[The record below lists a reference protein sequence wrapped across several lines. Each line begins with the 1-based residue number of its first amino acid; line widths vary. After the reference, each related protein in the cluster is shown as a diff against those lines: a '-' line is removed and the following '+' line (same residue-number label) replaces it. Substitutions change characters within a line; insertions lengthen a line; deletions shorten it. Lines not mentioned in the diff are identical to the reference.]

1 MHGAVLLK
9 TMTEP
14 LFIDTETY
22 CERSLRGGTYAYA
35 AQCEVMLVS
44 YAIGDAAP
52 QVWDTAVEPMPAE
65 LQNALRSDCQVVAH
79 NARFDR
85 NVLRLGNLK
94 IDIPIERWHCTAAR
108 ALAHSLPG
116 GLAKLCEI
124 MQVAEADK
132 KTDGKPLINLFCK
145 PRPKNAKLRRATRD
159 THPEEWAEFVEYARM
174 DIPSMRSLYKKLPLW
189 NYRGEELALWHLDQ
203 RINDRGVAVDVEFS
217 TAAMATIE
225 RVVSLSANEVNLRTE
240 GEVTSV
246 TRRDKLLKYI
256 LAAYDVNLP
265 DLKSDTLTRRLE
277 DDNLPREVKWLIAER
292 LEVGQTSGKKH
303 KALLKAVD
311 KDGRMRG
318 LLTFCGAHRTG
329 RWAGQ
334 TFQPQ
339 NLTRPP
345 WYLSE
350 KKFPGAYDQAIEAIK
365 AGACDLIY
373 DKPLEV
379 VSGTVRGALI
389 APPGR
394 KLVISDLANIEGRY
408 SAWTCGE
415 EWKLKKFR
423 EYDAGTG
430 DDLYKVA
437 YAEAFQVDV
446 KTVDDGLQR
455 QIGKVME
462 LMLQYEGGV
471 GAFLTGAATYGIDL
485 DELAE
490 KALPTIPSDVRAEA
504 EDFLTWQRKE
514 KRNDYGLPDDVFVA
528 CDSLKRLWRRAHYAH
543 TQTWKLLKS
552 ETKFA
557 INNPGTT
564 QEVGNVK
571 IRYASGWLGIKLPSG
586 RTLCYPRAH
595 IDEKGRIV
603 YEGTN
608 QYTRQWGKVYT
619 YGGKLLENIVQAGSR
634 DVMADAMPLID
645 RDGFQIVLSV
655 HDELV
660 TETPDSKEYNA
671 QALSS
676 LLSRNP
682 SWAQGLPLAAAG
694 FETYR
699 YRKE

>member
-1 MHGAVLLK
+1 
-9 TMTEP
+9 MTDI
-14 LFIDTETY
+14 LFLDTETF

-35 AQCEVMLVS
+35 AECEVMLVS
-44 YAIGDAAP
+44 YAWNMGLAR
-52 QVWDTAVEPMPAE
+52 VWDTAVEPMPE
-65 LQNALRSDCQVVAH
+65 DLRFALDSDCTVVAH

-108 ALAHSLPG
+108 ALAHSLPA
-116 GLAKLCEI
+116 GLAKLCSI
-124 MQVAEADK
+124 MQVAEEDK
-132 KTDGKPLINLFCK
+132 KIDGKPLINLFCK

-159 THPEEWAEFVEYARM
+159 THPEEWVEFVEYARM
-174 DIPSMRSLYKKLPLW
+174 DIPSMRSLFYKLPLW

-203 RINDRGVAVDVEFS
+203 RINDRGVAVDTEFS
-217 TAAMATIE
+217 TAAMATID
-225 RVVSLSANEVNLRTE
+225 RVAGLSANEVNLRTD
-240 GEVTSV
+240 GEVTAA

-256 LAAYDVNLP
+256 LSAYDVNLP
-265 DLKSDTLTRRLE
+265 DLKSDTLVRRLE
-277 DDNLPREVKWLIAER
+277 DDNLPPEVKWLIAER
-292 LEVGQTSGKKH
+292 LEVSQTSGKKH
-303 KALLKAVD
+303 KALLKAVN

-345 WYLSE
+345 KYLE
-350 KKFPGAYDQAIEAIK
+350 GDAYDEAIEAIK

-394 KLVISDLANIEGRY
+394 KLVIADLANIEGRY
-408 SAWTCGE
+408 AAWTCGE
-415 EWKLKKFR
+415 QWKLDKFR

-430 DDLYKVA
+430 EDLYKVA
-437 YAEAFQVDV
+437 YAAAFRVDV
-446 KTVDDGLQR
+446 KTVDKGLQR

-490 KALPTIPSDVRAEA
+490 RALPTIPARVYAESA
-504 EDFLTWQRKE
+504 DFLQWQRKE
-514 KRNDYGLPDDVFVA
+514 KRNDYGLPDEVFIA
-528 CDSLKRLWRRAHYAH
+528 CDSLKRLWRAAHPAIA
-543 TQTWKLLKS
+543 QTWKLLKS

-571 IRYASGWLGIKLPSG
+571 IRYKDAWLGIKLPSG

-595 IDEKGRIV
+595 IDEKGRIC

-634 DVMADAMPLID
+634 DIMAARMPAVELA
-645 RDGFQIVLSV
+645 GFEIVLSV

-660 TETPDSKEYNA
+660 TEAPDSDEFDHKD
-671 QALSS
+671 LSS
-676 LLSRNP
+676 ILSFNP

>member
-1 MHGAVLLK
+1 
-9 TMTEP
+9 MTDI
-14 LFIDTETY
+14 LFIDTETF

-35 AQCEVMLVS
+35 AECEVMLVS
-44 YAIGDAAP
+44 WAIGDGEP
-52 QVWDTAVEPMPAE
+52 QVWDTEVKPMPLKLE
-65 LQNALRSDCQVVAH
+65 SALRSDCQVVAH

-108 ALAHSLPG
+108 ALAHSLPA
-116 GLAKLCEI
+116 GLAKLCDI
-124 MQVAEADK
+124 MQVAEEDK
-132 KTDGKPLINLFCK
+132 KIDGKPLINLFCK
-145 PRPKNAKLRRATRD
+145 PRPKNAKIRRATRD
-159 THPEEWAEFVEYARM
+159 THPEEWNEFVEYARQ
-174 DIPSMRSLYKKLPLW
+174 DIPAMRSLWKKLPLW
-189 NYRGEELALWHLDQ
+189 NYRGEELALWHRDQ
-203 RINDRGVAVDVEFS
+203 RINDRGVAVDTEFS
-217 TAAMATIE
+217 TAAMATID
-225 RVVSLSANEVNLRTE
+225 RVAGLSANEVNLRTE
-240 GEVTSV
+240 GEVTAA

-265 DLKSDTLTRRLE
+265 DLKSDTLVRRLE
-277 DDNLPREVKWLIAER
+277 DDALPPEVKWLILER
-292 LEVGQTSGKKH
+292 LEVSQTSGKKH
-303 KALLKAVD
+303 KALLKAVSA
-311 KDGRMRG
+311 DGRLRG
-318 LLTFCGAHRTG
+318 LLTFCGAPRTG

-345 WYLSE
+345 RYL
-350 KKFPGAYDQAIEAIK
+350 KGKAYDEAIEAIK

-408 SAWTCGE
+408 SAWTVGE
-415 EWKLKKFR
+415 EWKLDKFR
-423 EYDAGTG
+423 DYDRGIGA
-430 DDLYKVA
+430 DLYKVS
-437 YAEAFQVDV
+437 YGNAFQIDPADV
-446 KTVDDGLQR
+446 NDFQR

-490 KALPTIPSDVRAEA
+490 KALPTIPVKVFAEA
-504 EDFLTWQRKE
+504 ADFLQWQRKE
-514 KRNDYGLPDDVFVA
+514 KRNTFGLSDEAFIA
-528 CDSLKRLWRRAHYAH
+528 CDSLKRLWRYAH
-543 TQTWKLLKS
+543 PAHVAAWKALKN
-552 ETKFA
+552 EVKFA
-557 INNPGTT
+557 IQNPGTT

-595 IDEKGRIV
+595 IDEKGRIC

-608 QYTRQWGKVYT
+608 QYTRQWGKVHT

-634 DVMADAMPLID
+634 DIMAAAMP
-645 RDGFQIVLSV
+645 RVEEAGFEIVLSV

-660 TETPDSKEYNA
+660 TEAPNA
-671 QALSS
+671 MVFNAKTLSN
-676 LLSRNP
+676 LLAWNP

>member
-1 MHGAVLLK
+1 
-9 TMTEP
+9 MTDI
-14 LFIDTETY
+14 LFIDTETF

-35 AQCEVMLVS
+35 AECEVMLVS
-44 YAIGDAAP
+44 WAVGDQPA
-52 QVWDTAVEPMPAE
+52 QVWDTQVEDMPQW
-65 LQNALRSDCQVVAH
+65 LRLALDDQSITVVAH

-85 NVLRLGNLK
+85 NVLRLGNLA

-124 MQVAEADK
+124 MQVADEDK
-132 KTDGKPLINLFCK
+132 KIDGKPLINLFCK

-159 THPEEWAEFVEYARM
+159 THPAEWAEFVEYARM
-174 DIPSMRSLYKKLPLW
+174 DIPSMRSLWKKLPLW
-189 NYRGEELALWHLDQ
+189 NYRGEELALWHRDQ

-217 TAAMATIE
+217 TAAMATID
-225 RVVSLSANEVNLRTE
+225 RVAGLSANEVNLRTD
-240 GEVTSV
+240 GEVTSA
-246 TRRDKLLKYI
+246 TRRDKLLKHI

-277 DDNLPREVKWLIAER
+277 DDSLPPEVKWLIAER
-292 LEVGQTSGKKH
+292 LEVSQTSGKKH
-303 KALLKAVD
+303 KALLKAVS
-311 KDGRMRG
+311 KDGRIRG
-318 LLTFCGAHRTG
+318 LLTFCGASRTG

-345 WYLSE
+345 KYLE
-350 KKFPGAYDQAIEAIK
+350 GQAYDDAIEAIK

-394 KLVISDLANIEGRY
+394 KLVIADLANIEGRFA
-408 SAWTCGE
+408 AWVAGE
-415 EWKLKKFR
+415 EWKLEKFR
-423 EYDAGTG
+423 EFDRGIG
-430 DDLYKVA
+430 EDLYKVA
-437 YAEAFQVDV
+437 YAEAFKVDP
-446 KTVDDGLQR
+446 KTVDKGLQR

-462 LMLQYEGGV
+462 LFMQYQGGV

-504 EDFLTWQRKE
+504 TDFLAWQKRE
-514 KRNDYGLPDDVFVA
+514 KRSTYGLDDKVFIA
-528 CDSLKRLWRRAHYAH
+528 CDSLKRLWRRAHPAISGM
-543 TQTWKLLKS
+543 WKELDQQVK
-552 ETKFA
+552 TA
-557 INNPGTT
+557 IQYPGDTFT
-564 QEVGNVK
+564 VGKVK
-571 IRYASGWLGIKLPSG
+571 IRYSSGWLGLKLPSG
-586 RTLCYPRAH
+586 RTLSYPRAQ
-595 IDEKGRIV
+595 IDPTGKVV

-608 QYTRQWGKVYT
+608 QYTRQWGKVRS
-619 YGGKLLENIVQAGSR
+619 YGGLWFQNITQAGSR
-634 DVMADAMPLID
+634 DIMAAAMPNVEAA
-645 RDGFQIVLSV
+645 GFEIVLSV

-660 TETPDSKEYNA
+660 TEAPNYPGVDDVG
-671 QALSS
+671 ALSAI
-676 LLSRNP
+676 LSTNP
-682 SWAQGLPLAAAG
+682 SWALGLPLAAAG

>member
-1 MHGAVLLK
+1 
-9 TMTEP
+9 MTDI
-14 LFIDTETY
+14 LFLDTETY
-22 CERSLRGGTYAYA
+22 CERSLRAGMYAYA
-35 AQCEVMLVS
+35 AHCEVMLVT
-44 YAIGDAAP
+44 YAFGNGPA
-52 QVWDTAVEPMPAE
+52 QVWDTAIEKIP
-65 LQNALRSDCQVVAH
+65 LDLLDALHSDCLVVAH
-79 NARFDR
+79 KVTFDR

-94 IDIPIERWHCTAAR
+94 INIPIERWHCTMAR
-108 ALAHSLPG
+108 AMAHSLPG
-116 GLAKLCEI
+116 GLAKLCNI
-124 MQVAEADK
+124 MQVAEDDK
-132 KTDGKPLINLFCK
+132 KIDGKALIQLFCK
-145 PRPKNAKLRRATRD
+145 PRPKNAKIRRATRE
-159 THPEEWAEFVEYARM
+159 THPSEWQEFVEYARQ
-174 DIPSMRSLYKKLPLW
+174 DIPAMRSLFYKLPIW
-189 NYRGEELALWHLDQ
+189 NYRGFELDLFHLDQ
-203 RINDRGVAVDVEFS
+203 RINDRGVAVDLEFS
-217 TAAMATIE
+217 TAAMATID
-225 RVVSLSANEVNLRTE
+225 RVASASAAEVFEATNEQVGAATQ
-240 GEVTSV
+240 
-246 TRRDKLLKYI
+246 RDKLLRYI
-256 LAAYDVNLP
+256 LAAYDVALP
-265 DLKSDTLTRRLE
+265 DLKSDTLKRRL
-277 DDNLPREVKWLIAER
+277 DDENLPDPVKWLIAER
-292 LEVGQTSGKKH
+292 LEVSQTSGKKH
-303 KALLKAVD
+303 KALIKAVSD
-311 KDGRMRG
+311 DMRMRG
-318 LLTFCGAHRTG
+318 LLTWCGAHRTG

-345 WYLSE
+345 KYLDE
-350 KKFPGAYDQAIEAIK
+350 EKFPGAYDEAVEAIK

-394 KLVISDLANIEGRY
+394 KLVIADLANIEGRY

-415 EWKLKKFR
+415 EWKLAKFR
-423 EYDAGTG
+423 EYDAGIG

-437 YAEAFQVDV
+437 YAAAFQVDV
-446 KTVDDGLQR
+446 KTVDSGLQR

-490 KALPTIPSDVRAEA
+490 RALPNVPSDVRAEA
-504 EDFLTWQRKE
+504 ADFLQWQRKE
-514 KRNDYGLPDDVFVA
+514 KRSTYGLGDDVFVA

-571 IRYASGWLGIKLPSG
+571 IRYKDGWLGIKLPSG

-634 DVMADAMPLID
+634 DVMADAMPVVE
-645 RDGFQIVLSV
+645 RAKFEIVLSV

-660 TETPDSKEYNA
+660 TEAPDSDEFSVGHLA
-671 QALSS
+671 SILSM
-676 LLSRNP
+676 NP

-694 FETYR
+694 FETHR
-699 YRKE
+699 YRK

>member
-1 MHGAVLLK
+1 
-9 TMTEP
+9 MTDI
-14 LFIDTETY
+14 LFIDTETF

-35 AQCEVMLVS
+35 AECEVMLVS
-44 YAIGDAAP
+44 YAWNMGLAR
-52 QVWDTAVEPMPAE
+52 VWDTAVEPMPE
-65 LQNALRSDCQVVAH
+65 DLRFALDSDCTVVAH

-108 ALAHSLPG
+108 ALAHSLPA
-116 GLAKLCEI
+116 GLAKLCSI
-124 MQVAEADK
+124 MQVAEEDK
-132 KTDGKPLINLFCK
+132 KIDGKPLINLFCK

-159 THPEEWAEFVEYARM
+159 THPEEWVEFVEYARM
-174 DIPSMRSLYKKLPLW
+174 DIPSMRSLFYKLPLW

-203 RINDRGVAVDVEFS
+203 RINDRGVAVDTEFS
-217 TAAMATIE
+217 TAAMATID
-225 RVVSLSANEVNLRTE
+225 RVAGLSANEVNLRTD
-240 GEVTSV
+240 GEVTAA

-256 LAAYDVNLP
+256 LSAYDVNLP

-277 DDNLPREVKWLIAER
+277 DDNLPPEVKWLIAER
-292 LEVGQTSGKKH
+292 LEVSQTSGKKH
-303 KALLKAVD
+303 KALLKAVN

-345 WYLSE
+345 RYL
-350 KKFPGAYDQAIEAIK
+350 KGNAYDDAIDAIK

-415 EWKLKKFR
+415 EWKLDKFR
-423 EYDAGTG
+423 DYDRGIGA
-430 DDLYKVA
+430 DLYKVS
-437 YAEAFQVDV
+437 YAAAFGIAVED
-446 KTVDDGLQR
+446 VDDFMR

-490 KALPTIPSDVRAEA
+490 RALPTIPSDVRAEA
-504 EDFLTWQRKE
+504 ADFLAWQRKE
-514 KRNDYGLPDDVFVA
+514 KRNTFDLPDDVFIA
-528 CDSLKRLWRRAHYAH
+528 CDSLKRLWRRRHYAH

-552 ETKFA
+552 ETIFA
-557 INNPGTT
+557 INNPGTV

-571 IRYASGWLGIKLPSG
+571 ISYKNGWLGIKLPSG

-634 DVMADAMPLID
+634 DIMAAAMAKVEYC
-645 RDGFQIVLSV
+645 GFEIVLSV

-660 TETPDSKEYNA
+660 TEAVDLPMLSHEK
-671 QALSS
+671 LSS
-676 LLSRNP
+676 ILSTNP